1 LSFKIIDK
9 TRVHLKE
16 IQSTQ
21 NQLVKS
27 IVELKYKAAKRKELG
42 LCIIEGQKEIEIAI
56 ASGIEIEKLLI
67 EKSLTDV
74 NTSIKEAAK
83 EVYECSTEVMEKI
96 AIRDVK
102 SSIIAVA
109 KAKYLKLADVVL
121 RPKPFVL
128 ILENIE
134 KPGNLG
140 SLFRTADA
148 ANVDVILCTEMQT
161 DIYNHNVVRNSL
173 GCVFSK
179 QIVSCTNQE
188 ALTFCQKHSVQIY
201 PTYLH
206 TEKYYYQE
214 DFTQPSA
221 IVFGTEST
229 GISEFWA
236 SHADHCIKIPML
248 GKIDSMNVSNSASIL
263 LYEVVRQRRTINY

>member
-1 LSFKIIDK
+1 M
-9 TRVHLKE
+9 KE
-16 IQSTQ
+16 IISTQ

-27 IVELKYKAAKRKELG
+27 IVELKYKASKRKELG
-42 LCIIEGQKEIEIAI
+42 LCIIEGQKEIAIAI
-56 ASGIEIEKLLI
+56 ASGIEIEKLLL
-67 EKSLTDV
+67 EKNLV
-74 NTSIKEAAK
+74 NIDTRLRESAK

-121 RPKPFVL
+121 SSKPFVL

-148 ANVDVILCTEMQT
+148 ANVDVILCTDMQT

-188 ALTFCQKHSVQIY
+188 ALDFCQKHNVQIY

-214 DFTQPSA
+214 DFTQPAA
-221 IVFGTEST
+221 ILFGTEST

-236 SHADHCIKIPML
+236 SHADHFIKIPML

-263 LYEVVRQRRTINY
+263 LYEVVRQRRSINN

>member
-1 LSFKIIDK
+1 M
-9 TRVHLKE
+9 KE
-16 IQSTQ
+16 ISSTQ
-21 NQLVKS
+21 NQLVKT
-27 IVELKYKAAKRKELG
+27 IVELKYKAAKRKEQG
-42 LCIIEGQKEIEIAI
+42 LCVIEGQKELEIAV
-56 ASGIEIEKLLI
+56 ASGLVIEKLLLEKNI
-67 EKSLTDV
+67 ELR
-74 NTSIKEAAK
+74 NPALRNAAK
-83 EVYECSTEVMEKI
+83 EVFECSTEVMEKI
-96 AIRDVK
+96 AIRDTK
-102 SSIIAVA
+102 TSIIAVA
-109 KAKYLKLADVVL
+109 KTKYLTLADVKL
-121 RPKPFVL
+121 SAIPFVL

-148 ANVDVILCTEMQT
+148 ANVDLILCTDMQT

-188 ALTFCQKHSVQIY
+188 ALDFCKQLAIHIF

-206 TEKYYYQE
+206 TDDYYYQC
-214 DFTQPSA
+214 DFTTPTA

-229 GISEFWA
+229 GISDFWLTN
-236 SHADHCIKIPML
+236 SDRQIKIPML

-263 LYEVVRQRRTINY
+263 LYEVVRQRLSNL

>member
-1 LSFKIIDK
+1 M
-9 TRVHLKE
+9 KE
-16 IQSTQ
+16 ISSTQ

-27 IVELKYKAAKRKELG
+27 IVELKYKAAKRKEQG
-42 LCIIEGQKEIEIAI
+42 LCIIEGQKELEIAI
-56 ASGIEIEKLLI
+56 SAGIRIEKLLL
-67 EKSLTDV
+67 EKNLNLLVPSLKA
-74 NTSIKEAAK
+74 SAQ

-109 KAKYLKLADVVL
+109 RTPYLSLSQVKLSA
-121 RPKPFVL
+121 RPFIL

-148 ANVDVILCTEMQT
+148 AGVDVILCTEMKT
-161 DIYNHNVVRNSL
+161 DIYNHNVIRNSL

-179 QIVSCTNQE
+179 QIVNCSNQQ
-188 ALTFCQKHSVQIY
+188 ALNFCKKYNSTIFS
-201 PTYLH
+201 TYLH
-206 TEKYYYQE
+206 TDKLYYQE
-214 DFTQPSA
+214 DFSA
-221 IVFGTEST
+221 PTALVFGTEST
-229 GISEFWA
+229 GISHFWI
-236 SHADHCIKIPML
+236 SNSDSKIKIPML

-263 LYEVVRQRRTINY
+263 LYEVVRQRYPKI

>member
-1 LSFKIIDK
+1 
-9 TRVHLKE
+9 LKE

-27 IVELKYKAAKRKELG
+27 IVELKYKAAKRKEQG
-42 LCIIEGQKEIEIAI
+42 LCIIEGQKELEIAV
-56 ASGIEIEKLLI
+56 ASGLVIEKLLL
-67 EKSLTDV
+67 EKNLELSNPSLRD
-74 NTSIKEAAK
+74 AAL
-83 EVYECSTEVMEKI
+83 EVFECSSEVMEKI

-109 KAKYLKLADVVL
+109 RANYLSLSDVNL
-121 RPKPFVL
+121 SERPFVL

-179 QIVSCTNQE
+179 QIVSCTNEE
-188 ALTFCQKHSVQIY
+188 ALEFCQKNNIKIY

-214 DFTQPSA
+214 NFTQAAA

-229 GISEFWA
+229 GISDFWA
-236 SHADHCIKIPML
+236 SKTDHLIKIPML

-263 LYEVVRQRRTINY
+263 LYEVVRQRWDIK